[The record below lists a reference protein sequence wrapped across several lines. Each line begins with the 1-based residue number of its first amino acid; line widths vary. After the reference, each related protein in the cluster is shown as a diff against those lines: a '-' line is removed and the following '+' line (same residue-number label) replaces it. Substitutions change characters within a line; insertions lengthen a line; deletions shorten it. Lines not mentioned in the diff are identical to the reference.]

1 MSLRERVSSMLGWNL
16 STRDLTAGDLFRTS
30 EHPVEFYDVGGDNVL
45 RIAAVYA
52 GVGLIADSIS
62 SLSIDC
68 FRRDGSKVRQIAPP
82 KWLDQPDDRV
92 SDFDWMHQLAT
103 SVLLR
108 GNAYGIA
115 FRDKWDKVYEV
126 EWQHPSWV
134 SIDETSQ
141 WLPRYSVRGETMFS
155 ERTRPGGGIVH
166 IPGFILPGSVKGLA
180 PVTLFRHQFETSR
193 AALQTARDWYS
204 ERSIPS
210 SVLSSKT
217 KLPAGKAEEIQ
228 DSVEISPGGMMVLDG
243 SNWDWTPISI
253 PPADMMFLDAI
264 EATANQ
270 IAAILRVDP
279 EDVGGKQADS
289 LKYSTVEGNQRK
301 LNVRTLLSWV
311 RRFEQGLRP
320 LLDDPTTDFLR
331 FNLDDLARPDAMVRT
346 NITTAKLNNGTLRL
360 EEARVEDGRDPL
372 TDQQIAEWQ
381 GWYAGKKDAATPA
394 DLTEQIKAVLADLN
408 VKGA

>member
-1 MSLRERVSSMLGWNL
+1 MGLRQTVETLLGWQPE
-16 STRDLTAGDLFRTS
+16 TRALTTGDLFRTS
-30 EHPVEFYDVGGDNVL
+30 EQPIEFYDIGGDNVL
-45 RIAAVYA
+45 RIAAMYA

-68 FRRDGSKVRQIAPP
+68 FRRDGNKVRQIAAP
-82 KWLDQPDDRV
+82 KWLDQPDDRI
-92 SDFDWMHQLAT
+92 SDFDWVHQLTT

-108 GNAYGIA
+108 GNGYGTV
-115 FRDKWDKVYEV
+115 FRDNWGKVREV

-134 SIDETSQ
+134 SIDEGSQ
-141 WLPRYSVRGETMFS
+141 WMPKYYVRGIEMFS
-155 ERTRPGGGIVH
+155 ERTRMGGGLVH

-180 PVTLFRHQFETSR
+180 PVTLFRHQFETSK

-217 KLPAGKAEEIQ
+217 KLPPGKAEEIQ

-243 SNWDWTPISI
+243 ANWDWTPISI
-253 PPADMMFLDAI
+253 PPADMQFLEAI
-264 EATANQ
+264 EATASQ

-279 EDVGGKQADS
+279 EDVGGKASGS

-301 LNVRTLLSWV
+301 LNVR
-311 RRFEQGLRP
+311 RFEQGLRP
-320 LLDDPTTDFLR
+320 LMDDPTTDFLR
-331 FNLDDLARPDAMVRT
+331 FNLDDLARPDAMVTT
-346 NITTAKLNNGTLRL
+346 NITTQKLSNGTLTN
-360 EEARVEDGRDPL
+360 EEARLADGRDPL
-372 TDQQIAEWQ
+372 TEQQIAEWQ
-381 GWYAGKKDAATPA
+381 GWYAGKQAAALAPA

-408 VKGA
+408 MKGA